1 MAKKKPASKLE
12 KAYPKIVSPSSK
24 SQRATAVP
32 AASAAAF
39 PVVGVGASAGGLE
52 ALSAFLKALP
62 ARTGMAVVVIQHL
75 APRHES
81 ALTQLLS
88 RATSMPVLEVSHGVA
103 VQPNHVYVIP
113 PDKAMTIR
121 AGALM
126 LIPRERA
133 SVPHHPIDEF
143 YVALA

>member
-1 MAKKKPASKLE
+1 MAKKKRASNLK
-12 KAYPKIVSPSSK
+12 KAHARGLSPRRK
-24 SQRATAVP
+24 TERAIAVP
-32 AASAAAF
+32 ASSAASF

-88 RATSMPVLEVSHGVA
+88 RATSMPVFEVSDGVP
-103 VQPNHVYVIP
+103 VKRNHVYVIP
-113 PDKAMTIR
+113 PDKIMAIR
-121 AGALM
+121 DGTLI
-126 LIPRERA
+126 LIPRE
-133 SVPHHPIDEF
+133 
-143 YVALA
+143 